1 MTIRS
6 HDGVTEGSMPSVAV
20 DIREPLKKRI
30 TQDLRRNAM
39 LYLLILPVVV
49 FFVLFSYLPMAG
61 LVVSFKDYNPVKGIW
76 GSPWATDMYGNS
88 DALFHF
94 KAFFNDPYFGRL
106 LLNTLMFSFLDI
118 LFVFPAP
125 ILLALLSHSIVNKKF
140 RRVTSTMV
148 YMPYFISVVVICG
161 IIRDFTSVSGAFGVI
176 FQNLGMVAE
185 NSGILGDTRF
195 FRGIVIV
202 SNIWQGTGY
211 GSVVYIAALSA
222 IDKTIYEA
230 ADIDGA
236 GKWQTFIRITLP
248 SIMPTVMMFLLLK
261 IGGILNYNFEKIH
274 LLYSYSTYSVGD
286 ILSTYVYRVGIE
298 EGRISYTTA
307 IGFFNSLVG
316 FVLLIGANALSKRF
330 GENNIF

>member
-1 MTIRS
+1 MTTRT
-6 HDGVTEGSMPSVAV
+6 HDGAAEGKKLSASVAMK
-20 DIREPLKKRI
+20 EPLKKRI
-30 TQDLRRNAM
+30 AQDFRRNAL
-39 LYLLILPVVV
+39 LYLLILPVIV

-61 LVVSFKDYNPVKGIW
+61 LVMSFKDYNPVKGIW
-76 GSPWATDMYGNS
+76 GSPWAKDMYGNT

-94 KAFFNDPYFGRL
+94 KTFFSDPYFGRL
-106 LLNTLMFSFLDI
+106 ITNTLMFSFLDI

-125 ILLALLSHSIVNKKF
+125 ILLALLMHSILNRKY
-140 RRVTSTMV
+140 RRVASTMV
-148 YMPYFISVVVICG
+148 YMPYFISMVVVCG
-161 IIRDFTSVSGAFGVI
+161 IVRDFTSSSGVFGVM
-176 FQNLGMVAE
+176 FQKLGLVAE
-185 NSGILGDTRF
+185 NEGILGDTRF
-195 FRGIVIV
+195 FRGIVIA

-211 GSVVYIAALSA
+211 GSIVYIAALSA
-222 IDKTIYEA
+222 IDRTIYEA

-236 GKWQTFIRITLP
+236 GKWQTFARITLP
-248 SIMPTVMMFLLLK
+248 SIMPTIMMFLLLK

-286 ILSTYVYRVGIE
+286 ILSTYVYRIGVE

-307 IGFFNSLVG
+307 IGFFNSIVG